1 MQASRGDQGH
11 TPRTPRTFLDLN
23 SQIHLPWILVPSKYQ
38 YQYQYQYQFMK
49 HLTHFHKVVA
59 IGVDPCLLIFT
70 LMIYNVVE

>member
-38 YQYQYQYQFMK
+38 YQFMK